1 MRFTKSAML
10 IGLGASLV
18 LAYQKYGS
26 SMKEKACDMVD
37 NTMYKIKKNKLS

>member
-37 NTMYKIKKNKLS
+37 NTMSKISKNKLS